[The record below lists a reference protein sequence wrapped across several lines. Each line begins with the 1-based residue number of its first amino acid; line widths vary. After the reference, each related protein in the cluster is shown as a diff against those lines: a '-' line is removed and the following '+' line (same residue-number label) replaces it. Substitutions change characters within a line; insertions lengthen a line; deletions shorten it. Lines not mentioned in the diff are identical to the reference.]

1 MSDAAPAPSFFA
13 TKAKT
18 AKRSK
23 SKALPAFLTVAEV
36 AQLMD
41 LSEALVVARLKAKGF
56 FPGAWQD
63 GEEWIIPERA
73 VRFCLRCGIQQLY
86 KVSTVAAILDKSY
99 DDTLKLTAAVT
110 SIDAPLP
117 PGKAFRA
124 LLFFFR
130 EDQAATKRIPESEL
144 LRYYKAAGMMGGNCS

>member
-1 MSDAAPAPSFFA
+1 MMSDAPASSFFSA
-13 TKAKT
+13 KAKR
-18 AKRSK
+18 AKAK
-23 SKALPAFLTVAEV
+23 SKALPTFMTVAEV
-36 AQLMD
+36 AHLMD
-41 LSEALVVARLKAKGF
+41 LSEPLVMARLKAGGF
-56 FPGAWQD
+56 FPGAWLD
-63 GEEWIIPERA
+63 GDEWVIPERA
-73 VRFCLRCGIQQLY
+73 VRFCLRCGVQQLY

-130 EDQAATKRIPESEL
+130 EGQAATKRIPETEL
-144 LRYYKAAGMMGGNCS
+144 LRYYKASGMMGGDCS